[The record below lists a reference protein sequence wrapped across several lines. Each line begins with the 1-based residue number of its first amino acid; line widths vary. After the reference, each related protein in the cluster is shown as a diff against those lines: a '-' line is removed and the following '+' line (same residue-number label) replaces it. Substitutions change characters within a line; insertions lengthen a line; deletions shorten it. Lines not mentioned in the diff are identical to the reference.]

1 MTIAT
6 GPKWADLAGKDE
18 DTRIRIIGETAAAG
32 KIVGVCLEKDR
43 PEKVERYVRK
53 ITERYPTVVELSRV
67 DGPIAGVITIKF
79 GPKPPPS

>member
-18 DTRIRIIGETAAAG
+18 DRRIQIIGETAAAG
-32 KIVGVCLEKDR
+32 RIVGVCLEKDQA
-43 PEKVERYVRK
+43 EKIARYVRK

-67 DGPIAGVITIKF
+67 DGPVENVITLRF
-79 GPKPPPS
+79 GPRPS